1 MINNYNIY
9 NNFIDTNRGRLVAF
23 TMNGL
28 DRTEYI
34 VMYAA
39 EGDDPD
45 KQLLYSQHL
54 EALIPETLL
63 TRIGRILVTD
73 FDFNDI
79 MTYSARLTSY
89 FGLVYSV
96 QMDMSHIL

>member
-1 MINNYNIY
+1 
-9 NNFIDTNRGRLVAF
+9 
-23 TMNGL
+23 
-28 DRTEYI
+28 
-34 VMYAA
+34 MYAGK
-39 EGDDPD
+39 GDDHD

-79 MTYSARLTSY
+79 MTFFARLTS
-89 FGLVYSV
+89 
-96 QMDMSHIL
+96 